1 MAAAWPTRPA
11 ADLTQAV
18 FFFARCFCSYQR
30 YTVRPWAGLPARS
43 DMQTGSARPSTTRPT
58 PPRPDQPV
66 PCCFCTDLP
75 HRSQR
80 PLTPAFWSS
89 NPGRSRLYR
98 SDRPRIRM
106 PFYYQQTG
114 QYRHHPVVCAC
125 SVWSAA
131 FHDLSVLT
139 FHLSAFTFRFSVLH
153 FNFQLSG
160 FRFQVLGF
168 MFQLS
173 AFRLSAV
180 CTAHADSFQF
190 SILSLC
196 FLRVFCSR

>member
-1 MAAAWPTRPA
+1 MSGQEYAWPDFLLACYGRRLADPTRRGSDTGGFLFCTLFLLIPALYGTAPDGPAIQIRPA
-11 ADLTQAV
+11 DRISPTG
-18 FFFARCFCSYQR
+18 
-30 YTVRPWAGLPARS
+30 TV
-43 DMQTGSARPSTTRPT
+43 RPT

-114 QYRHHPVVCAC
+114 QYRHHPVVCA
-125 SVWSAA
+125 
-131 FHDLSVLT
+131 
-139 FHLSAFTFRFSVLH
+139 
-153 FNFQLSG
+153 
-160 FRFQVLGF
+160 
-168 MFQLS
+168 
-173 AFRLSAV
+173 
-180 CTAHADSFQF
+180 
-190 SILSLC
+190 LC
-196 FLRVFCSR
+196 GCVVIVA